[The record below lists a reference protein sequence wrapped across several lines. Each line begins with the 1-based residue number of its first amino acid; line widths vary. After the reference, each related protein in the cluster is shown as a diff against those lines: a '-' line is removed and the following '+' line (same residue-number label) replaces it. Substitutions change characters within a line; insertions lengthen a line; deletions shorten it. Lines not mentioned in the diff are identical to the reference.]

1 MNRSAGF
8 LLLLLLSAT
17 FSSCSFRKLVK
28 GKKPKL
34 YDWHTVQGSSD
45 SNQITTVLPVA
56 IPARQD
62 TSAKLP
68 DHNTDLVKLMDEVKP
83 LWAKR
88 LSYRTF
94 KGKAKM
100 HMEGPDNSEDFTANI
115 RVRKDSVIWINV
127 TALGGISFAKILIT
141 TDSFFM
147 LNHLQKTVFAIPLSS
162 AAKVLPTKVD
172 FASLQNLILGEPL
185 RGGIITD
192 AEKKGD
198 TISIVVE
205 DSSYLQQIAYTRA
218 DSNMRTASLRMRRK
232 DGDGPTAMTDY
243 GDYEVVNSRK
253 ISTHR
258 VLKLVNGNDN
268 YLLEMNFIKNDFDE
282 VIDFPFSIPRNYS
295 YKK

>member
-1 MNRSAGF
+1 MNKPAGF
-8 LLLLLLSAT
+8 LLLLILSAT

-28 GKKPKL
+28 GKKPKV
-34 YDWHTVQGSSD
+34 YEWNTVHGSTD
-45 SNQITTVLPVA
+45 SNQITTVLPVS
-56 IPARQD
+56 IPARQE
-62 TSAKLP
+62 TAKVP
-68 DHNTDLVKLMDEVKP
+68 DHNAELLKLIDEVQP
-83 LWAKR
+83 LWGNR
-88 LSYRTF
+88 LSYHTF

-115 RVRKDSVIWINV
+115 RVRKDSVIWINI
-127 TALGGISFAKILIT
+127 TALGGISFAKVLVT

-185 RGGIITD
+185 RNGVITD
-192 AEKKGD
+192 AQKKGD

-205 DSSYLQQIAYTRA
+205 DSSYLQRIAYTRA
-218 DSNMRTASLRMRRK
+218 DSNMRTASLRMRRR

-243 GDYEVVNSRK
+243 GDYEVVNNRK

-268 YLLEMNFIKNDFDE
+268 YLLEMNFIKSDFDE
-282 VIDFPFSIPRNYS
+282 VIDYPFSIPRNYS